1 MIVVDT
7 TAWADWFNGADN
19 PLSNRLDQALA
30 RQEAGV
36 TPLILTEVLQGFRA
50 DAAFETAL
58 KLLTGLPILP
68 LDTDGHIAAARLFRA
83 LGRQG
88 VTVRGAVD
96 CIIAQTCIAAD
107 AELLSGDRDFA
118 AIARRTPLRL
128 CTVGR

>member
-7 TAWADWFNGADN
+7 TAWADWFNGVEN
-19 PLSNRLDQALA
+19 PLSSRLDQALA

-36 TPLILTEVLQGFRA
+36 TPLILTEVLQGFRT
-50 DAAFETAL
+50 DAAFETAR
-58 KLLTGLPILP
+58 KLLAGLPILA
-68 LDTDGHIAAARLFRA
+68 LDTDGHVAAARLFRA
-83 LGRQG
+83 LRRQG
-88 VTVRGAVD
+88 VTVRGPVD

-118 AIARRTPLRL
+118 VIARRTPLRL